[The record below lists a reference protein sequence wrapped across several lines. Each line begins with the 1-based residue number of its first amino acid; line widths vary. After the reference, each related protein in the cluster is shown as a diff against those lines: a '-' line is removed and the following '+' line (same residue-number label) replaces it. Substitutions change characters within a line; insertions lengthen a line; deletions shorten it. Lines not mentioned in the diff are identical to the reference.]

1 MTLTKRDLVMR
12 IGEETGLNQ
21 AQVFEVVQKTMNYIT
36 EALAKGGKVELQA
49 PTAVGSGDFHEKAV
63 KVKFW
68 FTCDY
73 EFERDALARQERIAL
88 PSELAR
94 ESGSRFDP
102 MSLEREE
109 CDHLV
114 NGLASRRRCRR
125 TVITPRLA
133 SIQMLLLKVFL
144 LWFRPGS
151 APAWGW

>member
-1 MTLTKRDLVMR
+1 MLSVTSATRVLVATTPVDLR
-12 IGEETGLNQ
+12 GSFNRLHSL
-21 AQVFEVVQKTMNYIT
+21 VVEQ
-36 EALAKGGKVELQA
+36 LKGDPL
-49 PTAVGSGDFHEKAV
+49 SGHFHEKAV